1 MQRIHFT
8 ASDLART
15 RLCGTLGPLAEG
27 ALALGALTVPG
38 YVGHARWRAE
48 ARRRLLRGAP
58 SWPPTGRLPHGVE
71 HPDEVLGLLERGSP
85 DAPRTPAGA
94 SRAELARLALD
105 VWRTVV
111 APDWERIGERLDAEC
126 EARGRIALGGGVER
140 LLATLHPRIVW
151 DGAVLVVPDG
161 PDRELHLDGRG
172 LLLCPTVFLPGR
184 PGRIVEREQGT
195 GMAALLFAVPA
206 ARDRAAAP
214 WGRPDHHGLA
224 LSALVGRTRAAALRA
239 LTATCTTGQLAA
251 RLGVSSAAASQH
263 TAVLRRSGLI
273 TTHRVRNS
281 VLHTVTPLGMALLGG
296 RLRDGAPALSPGP
309 ADPPATRGTAA
320 ARTAAG
326 PDRLAG

>member
-27 ALALGALTVPG
+27 ALALGALAAPG
-38 YVGHARWRAE
+38 HAGYARWRAE
-48 ARRRLLRGAP
+48 AHHRLLRRAP
-58 SWPPTGRLPHGVE
+58 SWPSPGRLPRGIA
-71 HPDEVLGLLERGSP
+71 HPDDVLRLLERGSP
-85 DAPRTPAGA
+85 DDRGTPAGA
-94 SRAELARLALD
+94 SRAELSRLALD
-105 VWRTVV
+105 VWRAVV

-126 EARGRIALGGGVER
+126 EARGRIAMGGGMER

-151 DGAVLVVPDG
+151 SGAVLEIPDG
-161 PDRELHLDGRG
+161 PDRDLHLDGRG
-172 LLLCPTVFLPGR
+172 LLLCPTVFLPGH
-184 PGRIVEREQGT
+184 PGRVVERERGT
-195 GMAALLFAVPA
+195 GMAALVFAVPA
-206 ARDRAAAP
+206 TGTRAATP
-214 WGRPDHHGLA
+214 WGRPDNHGRA
-224 LSALVGRTRAAALRA
+224 LSALVGQTRAAALRA

-296 RLRDGAPALSPGP
+296 RLRDGATAVSPGP
-309 ADPPATRGTAA
+309 ADPPATRGTPA